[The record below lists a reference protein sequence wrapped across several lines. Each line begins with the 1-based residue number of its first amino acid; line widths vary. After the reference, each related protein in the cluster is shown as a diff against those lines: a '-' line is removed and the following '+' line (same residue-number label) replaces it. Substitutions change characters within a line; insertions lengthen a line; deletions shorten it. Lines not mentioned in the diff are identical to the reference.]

1 MLLMGVKRMEEIF
14 EFIVSNPATILMAA
28 AGVLFLFTSLCSK
41 LMDVGISQ
49 SASDIGFLL
58 IGLGAVLHILW
69 LFARDRE

>member
-1 MLLMGVKRMEEIF
+1 MEEIF
-14 EFIVSNPATILMAA
+14 EFIASNPATILIA
-28 AGVLFLFTSLCSK
+28 AGVLFLFTSLCSE

-69 LFARDRE
+69 LFAKDRE